1 MMYELPPLHGRVAYN
16 TLHDLDITRTW
27 QELRA
32 SQDLQ
37 EDLLQVEY
45 PNGLVLDVGW
55 YQSAARSEIISS
67 EGAGGAFKILAVRA
81 DDWSD
86 PILSVYARDFD
97 ELHKAIVLTDEWL
110 AGLSS

>member
-1 MMYELPPLHGRVAYN
+1 MMYELPPLRGRVSYN
-16 TLHDLDITRTW
+16 TLQDLETTRTW

-55 YQSAARSEIISS
+55 YQSAARSETISGR
-67 EGAGGAFKILAVRA
+67 GAGGAFRVLAVRSN
-81 DDWSD
+81 DWKD
-86 PILSVYARDFD
+86 PIFSLYARDFS
-97 ELHKAIVLTDEWL
+97 ELHKAIVLADEWIV
-110 AGLSS
+110 GLNS